1 MSHDAQA
8 VDRKRCESSETVQN
22 EKEYETEIVSV
33 SMQRQWRI
41 QRWVGGHGGWRPEN
55 FFRQYINIIIEGFYF
70 PTGLCLPPF
79 AVFVLCIA
87 CRLQQQV
94 L

>member
-1 MSHDAQA
+1 MSL
-8 VDRKRCESSETVQN
+8 SSGG
-22 EKEYETEIVSV
+22 SRGGGRGG
-33 SMQRQWRI
+33 MPP
-41 QRWVGGHGGWRPEN
+41 VGGLKKIFASILILLLSRLHTMDHG
-55 FFRQYINIIIEGFYF
+55 NIKWLFVEGFYF

-79 AVFVLCIA
+79 AVSVLCIA